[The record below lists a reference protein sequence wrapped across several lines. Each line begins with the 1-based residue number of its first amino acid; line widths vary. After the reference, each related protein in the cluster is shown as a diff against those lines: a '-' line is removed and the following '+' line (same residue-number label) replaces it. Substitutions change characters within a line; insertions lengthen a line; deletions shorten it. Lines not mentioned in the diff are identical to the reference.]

1 MLQATRLNCYNNVL
15 YKVYINP
22 FNPTEN
28 GIQCAELK
36 PENLKI
42 LIILTMIIP
51 LQRTYTKHRTQIFII
66 RKEGTKSTNELK

>member
-42 LIILTMIIP
+42 LIILTMIKP
-51 LQRTYTKHRTQIFII
+51 LQRTYTRNTGHRYLSSGK
-66 RKEGTKSTNELK
+66 KELSPRMS